1 MERLTSKRE
10 GEKVIRVHGKE
21 QKKGKNTHWT
31 ERSERKKESRGE
43 RIYWIERR
51 RGRGDKRKKTH

>member
-31 ERSERKKESRGE
+31 ERSERKKGQE
-43 RIYWIERR
+43 
-51 RGRGDKRKKTH
+51 GRKDLLDRKEKRKRR